1 MVPPWVQQDLDSLEA
16 TKARR
21 ELRPIDGPVGPVVRV
36 DGRDVVC
43 FSSNDYLGLAT
54 HPNLAQGA
62 RDAVAH
68 WGSGSGASRLIT
80 GTLALHERLE
90 AKLAAFKGAE
100 TALLFGTGYQA
111 NVGVLQGLMSEG
123 VIFSDAL
130 NHASIVDGCR
140 LARATVQVYAHGD
153 VDALVRLLR
162 DHRDAP
168 RKMIATDGV
177 FSMDGD
183 IAPLDRIVT
192 AAEEH
197 GAMVLV
203 DDAHA
208 TGVIGEGRGTAHH
221 FGLDPSALIQMGTLG
236 KALGSFGAFVACPSP
251 VRDLL
256 VTRARS
262 FVYTTSP
269 PGGAWGIRCGAAFGG
284 RRTRANGAAGL
295 EHGSSSR
302 SSEVLGIPG
311 PRAPNADRSRGARRQ
326 RTGAAL
332 VRAIVGTRSLGA
344 SHPAADG
351 PRRHSKATGDGER
364 GAPRPTHRPAVRSAR
379 GACRNRSRGGMT

>member
-1 MVPPWVQQDLDSLEA
+1 MIPPWVQQDLDSLEA
-16 TKARR
+16 AKARR
-21 ELRPIDGPVGPVVRV
+21 ELRLIDGPVGPVVRV
-36 DGRDVVC
+36 DGRDVIC
-43 FSSNDYLGLAT
+43 FSSNDYLGLAA
-54 HPNLAQGA
+54 HPQLAQGA
-62 RDAVAH
+62 CDAVAH
-68 WGSGSGASRLIT
+68 WGTGSGASRLIT

-90 AKLAAFKGAE
+90 AKLATFKGAE

-140 LARATVQVYAHGD
+140 LARAAVQVYAHGD
-153 VDALVRLLR
+153 VDALDRQLR

-168 RKMIATDGV
+168 RKMIVTDGV

-183 IAPLDRIVT
+183 LAPLDRIVT

-269 PGGAWGIRCGAAFGG
+269 PPA
-284 RRTRANGAAGL
+284 
-295 EHGSSSR
+295 
-302 SSEVLGIPG
+302 V
-311 PRAPNADRSRGARRQ
+311 
-326 RTGAAL
+326 
-332 VRAIVGTRSLGA
+332 LGA
-344 SHPAADG
+344 SAAALRLVVNEPERIARLASNTVRLRTGLKALGFPVRAHPTPIVPVLLGGNARAL
-351 PRRHSKATGDGER
+351 RWSKQLWER
-364 GAPRPTHRPAVRSAR
+364 GLWVQAIRPPTVPEGTARLRVTVSA
-379 GACRNRSRGGMT
+379 AHHVQHIDQLCAALAELAANDPEEA